1 MKIRKVD
8 MRLMVCFEIREFV
21 DLLLWPV
28 ESLLLSTTLNARL
41 EGKEINEEVL
51 KQSAVKFGKNSANS
65 KDYEYWTAIFSLY
78 EDVGDGVGICFY
90 LKNTFN
96 PQQNTINSY
105 AELEEFKEDPPDVI
119 IEHKSGGFSEFELK
133 RYRGEPTE
141 DSIFK
146 FIDEKILKHYST
158 AFNFCI
164 ILQHESETK
173 IPESIFKNLFN
184 RIKNASIKRDLG
196 RICIMFNANNQSMIF
211 AHIYPEFSMYKTPF
225 ISGSNQ
231 LKNII
236 KLDKQGSSSQI

>member
-8 MRLMVCFEIREFV
+8 MRLMVCFEIRELV

-96 PQQNTINSY
+96 PQKNTINSY
-105 AELEEFKEDPPDVI
+105 ADLEEFKTDPPDVI
-119 IEHKSGGFSEFELK
+119 IERKSGGFSEFELK
-133 RYRGEPTE
+133 RYREEVTE
-141 DSIFK
+141 NSLFD
-146 FIDEKILKHYST
+146 FIDEKILKHYSISL
-158 AFNFCI
+158 NFCI
-164 ILQHESETK
+164 ILQHEPGTK
-173 IPESIFKNLFN
+173 LPELIFENLYK
-184 RIKNASIKRDLG
+184 RIKNISLKRDFG
-196 RICIMFNANNQSMIF
+196 RICIIFNANNQSMIF
-211 AHIYPEFSMYKTPF
+211 AHIYPELSIYKKPF
-225 ISGSNQ
+225 INGSGQ

-236 KLDKQGSSSQI
+236 KLDKQGSLS